1 MVIVHVS
8 SYIHNVNTPKN
19 SGSLNALSFAML
31 EALLE
36 LTQMLLIT
44 LTLKE

>member
-1 MVIVHVS
+1 MFHHTSTMRTLQKIG
-8 SYIHNVNTPKN
+8 
-19 SGSLNALSFAML
+19 GSLNALSFAML